1 MCIILF
7 DLMHLLLK
15 ILYQTKLPL
24 IFHILDAARP
34 LHVEASRQNTL
45 FSSLKSSF
53 EIFLEMLREGI
64 L

>member
-1 MCIILF
+1 
-7 DLMHLLLK
+7 MHLLLK